1 MSTEATIQAET
12 PGTVPDG
19 AAQEP
24 VEGEGEG
31 ANPFGEPDTAEEI
44 EARALRILEALL
56 FAASQPMNE
65 AALAQYL
72 PEGIDVRA
80 LIDRLAA
87 LYQGRGVILAEVAG
101 GYAFRTAPDLARHLT
116 IYRSVT
122 RRFSRAALE
131 ALAIIAYHQP
141 ITRAEIETIRGV
153 SLSRGTLD
161 QLLEA
166 EWIKPKGRRAV
177 PGRPVTWV
185 TTPEFLSHFGLASL
199 DDLPGVEELR
209 ASGLLEPVTAGLPSD
224 ETADEDVA
232 DDERGDDEDDDEPLS
247 DA

>member
-1 MSTEATIQAET
+1 MATATHLVAPPNLGET
-12 PGTVPDG
+12 PSPSQTVNEIRVASPFE
-19 AAQEP
+19 EP
-24 VEGEGEG
+24 GVG
-31 ANPFGEPDTAEEI
+31 EEI
-44 EARALRILEALL
+44 EARALRILEAVL
-56 FAASQPMNE
+56 FAASQPLTQSQLVE
-65 AALAQYL
+65 HL
-72 PEGIDVRA
+72 PDGVEVGV
-80 LIDRLAA
+80 LIERLSE
-87 LYQGRGVILAEVAG
+87 LYAGRGIVLQEVAG

-122 RRFSRAALE
+122 RRFSHAALE

-141 ITRAEIETIRGV
+141 ITRSEIEAIRGV

-166 EWIKPKGRRAV
+166 GWIKPKGRRAV

-199 DDLPGVEELR
+199 DDLPGVEELK
-209 ASGLLEPVTAGLPSD
+209 AAGLLDPIAASLPGLAPL
-224 ETADEDVA
+224 EGEEGEVEAAAAAAAE
-232 DDERGDDEDDDEPLS
+232 DDELQS